1 MILPSNAFNF
11 HFIQMSQGD
20 SLISPVIQLNTGAVR
35 TTFSSLLKLTQ
46 VHLKP
51 LYQGINLQQV
61 QDQCSV
67 DMTAGVDA
75 QL

>member
-1 MILPSNAFNF
+1 M
-11 HFIQMSQGD
+11 
-20 SLISPVIQLNTGAVR
+20 TGE
-35 TTFSSLLKLTQ
+35 SSKYKPGRKMDNYLKLTQ

>member
-35 TTFSSLLKLTQ
+35 TTFSSLLEE
-46 VHLKP
+46 
-51 LYQGINLQQV
+51 N
-61 QDQCSV
+61 
-67 DMTAGVDA
+67 
-75 QL
+75 